1 MIFNSDDQLIG
12 NVGRGWVK
20 LIPVQIATPLLE
32 DSLMTEIAREIQ
44 LLQKQTDTFDKR
56 YVNRE
61 FQWKYL
67 NISWLTLDD
76 GYVKILNL
84 MQLQTWSSI
93 IQQWK
98 S

>member
-1 MIFNSDDQLIG
+1 MW
-12 NVGRGWVK
+12 VGGWVK

-44 LLQKQTDTFDKR
+44 LLQKQTDTFDKHHHI
-56 YVNRE
+56 N
-61 FQWKYL
+61 QGISMDYL

>member
-44 LLQKQTDTFDKR
+44 LLQKQTDIFNVTLI
-56 YVNRE
+56 RE